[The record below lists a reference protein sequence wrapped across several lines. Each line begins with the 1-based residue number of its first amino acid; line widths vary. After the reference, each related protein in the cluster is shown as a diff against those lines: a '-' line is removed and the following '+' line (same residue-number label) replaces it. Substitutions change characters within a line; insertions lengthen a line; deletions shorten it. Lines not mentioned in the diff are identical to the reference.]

1 MKTKYLFILFASL
14 VMVSCDTTKA
24 VVKSTN
30 PKENSTKTPQNKGF
44 VIEANLSTLDYI
56 SNQSIGGVTGAF
68 IGDQMDTLA
77 KSLQNDFP
85 QASINRVG
93 EGIELVEQV
102 SNRLQQT
109 KALLDFSY
117 QNELTL
123 VINTHQFKPKELDA
137 LQQLITN
144 ADVVYLASPTT
155 STQLDVGFVASKTLV
170 QTAIE
175 ETKQ

>member
-1 MKTKYLFILFASL
+1 MKTKYLFILLASL
-14 VMVSCDTTKA
+14 VMVSCDTTKP

-30 PKENSTKTPQNKGF
+30 PKESSTKTSQNKDLT
-44 VIEANLSTLDYI
+44 IEANLSTLDYI

-68 IGDQMDTLA
+68 IGDQMDVLAETLQ
-77 KSLQNDFP
+77 SDFP

-102 SNRLQQT
+102 SNKLQQT

-117 QNELTL
+117 QNDLTL
-123 VINTHQFKPKELDA
+123 VINTNQFKPKELDA
-137 LQQLITN
+137 LQQLSSK
-144 ADVVYLASPTT
+144 AEVVYLSSPST